1 MAATPVPTVRQNDDN
16 SVPQIGLGIYGPD
29 DDTAASVV
37 ETALGLGYRLL
48 DTAEQYEN
56 EVGVGEGIRRS
67 GVPRSEIYVTTK
79 LGNGSHGYEATLR
92 GFEGSLARL
101 GLEYIDLYLIHW
113 PMTKLGLYP
122 ESWKAFEQLRADGL
136 VRSIGVA
143 NFTESHLD
151 RLLNETGTVP
161 VVNQIELH
169 PGLQRREL
177 RAYNAAHGILT
188 EAWSPLAYGNLLDNS
203 VLAQVADKHE
213 KTIAQVLLRWHLDLG
228 NVVIPKT
235 VTPSR
240 MAENLDVFGFS
251 LDGEDVAAI
260 ESLEN
265 GIRNAYDP
273 DLMDA

>member
-1 MAATPVPTVRQNDDN
+1 
-16 SVPQIGLGIYGPD
+16 
-29 DDTAASVV
+29 
-37 ETALGLGYRLL
+37 
-48 DTAEQYEN
+48 
-56 EVGVGEGIRRS
+56 
-67 GVPRSEIYVTTK
+67 
-79 LGNGSHGYEATLR
+79 
-92 GFEGSLARL
+92 
-101 GLEYIDLYLIHW
+101 
-113 PMTKLGLYP
+113 MTKLGLYP

-161 VVNQIELH
+161 AVNQIEVH
-169 PGLQRREL
+169 PGVQRRGL

-203 VLAQVADKHE
+203 VLAQVAGKHE
-213 KTIAQVLLRWHLDLG
+213 KTVAQVLLRWHLDLG

-251 LDGEDVAAI
+251 LDEEDVAAI

>member
-1 MAATPVPTVRQNDDN
+1 MAVSHVPTVRQNDGN
-16 SVPQIGLGIYGPD
+16 SIPRIGLGIYGPD
-29 DDTAASVV
+29 DETAANAVQ
-37 ETALGLGYRLL
+37 TALGLGYRLL

-79 LGNGSHGYEATLR
+79 LGNGCHGYDATLR
-92 GFEGSLARL
+92 GFEGSLSRL
-101 GLEYIDLYLIHW
+101 GLEYLDLYLIHW

-122 ESWKAFEQLRADGL
+122 ESWKAFERLRADGL

-143 NFTESHLD
+143 NFTEAHLD
-151 RLLNETGTVP
+151 RLLSESDTVP
-161 VVNQIELH
+161 VVNQIEVH
-169 PGLQRREL
+169 PGVQRREL
-177 RAYNAAHGILT
+177 RAYNAAHGIIT
-188 EAWSPLAYGNLLDNS
+188 EAWSPLAYGNLLDNP
-203 VLAQVADKHE
+203 VLAEVARKHE

-265 GIRNAYDP
+265 GIRNPYDP